1 MAGIDGIKNKIHP
14 GDAMDKDL
22 YELLKANLKVFP
34 QFQQVLENLSNSLDN
49 DRDFLK
55 AGDVFT
61 DNLIDAYISLKMD
74 EVFNSNIHRIP
85 SNLKCIIQFR
95 FYLIYFFEKYLNN
108 SCLESLTSSKIN
120 ISVLVRCIL
129 RRSFRLTLNCGLS
142 IFLDPKPSLTIKA
155 T

>member
-1 MAGIDGIKNKIHP
+1 MVLKIKIHP

-22 YELLKANLKVFP
+22 YDLPESELKGIL
-34 QFQQVLENLSNSLDN
+34 QFQQVLESLNSLDN

-95 FYLIYFFEKYLNN
+95 LFNIFF
-108 SCLESLTSSKIN
+108 
-120 ISVLVRCIL
+120 
-129 RRSFRLTLNCGLS
+129 
-142 IFLDPKPSLTIKA
+142 
-155 T
+155 